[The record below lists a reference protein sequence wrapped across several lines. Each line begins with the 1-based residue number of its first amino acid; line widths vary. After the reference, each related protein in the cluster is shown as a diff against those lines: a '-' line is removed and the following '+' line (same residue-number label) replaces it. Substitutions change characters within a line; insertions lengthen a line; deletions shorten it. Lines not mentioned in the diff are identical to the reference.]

1 MDAIATAVSRAG
13 LDAVTAGWHWRP
25 DDEVDVDNIYSQYA
39 ETPGFKAAYTPEELK
54 EVAERHAAFAN
65 AVQWN
70 ESMALTLL
78 DNEESALPE
87 WERVKDFIDKHLSSQ
102 GEKINWY
109 NERSAM
115 NKNYPIKA
123 GPDRSPRDWQRFV
136 SLTALF
142 GTIGRPDMVAYTI
155 GAIGGINPEVTMPD
169 LTVNDTPAEI
179 DRKLDRYF
187 NAENLS
193 PSVQA
198 MLQGQQLTPEDYAEG
213 LKQYAR
219 AVIFTTQTDG
229 SA

>member
-1 MDAIATAVSRAG
+1 MCEVGCKYTSFMNSGSAIGITLAT
-13 LDAVTAGWHWRP
+13 D
-25 DDEVDVDNIYSQYA
+25 
-39 ETPGFKAAYTPEELK
+39 
-54 EVAERHAAFAN
+54 
-65 AVQWN
+65 
-70 ESMALTLL
+70 
-78 DNEESALPE
+78 ESALPE
-87 WERVKDFIDKHLSSQ
+87 WKRVKDFIDAHLSSV

-115 NKNYPIKA
+115 NRNDPIEA

-142 GTIGRPDMVAYTI
+142 GAMGRPDMVAYTL
-155 GAIGGINPEVTMPD
+155 GVIGGINPEVTMPD

-198 MLQGQQLTPEDYAEG
+198 MLRGQELTPEEYAEG

-229 SA
+229 GA